1 MSFVTFISAADVASV
16 DANAQQTAAK
26 WHGIQSGKRMEV
38 DLKEALLA
46 GTRIPCG
53 MQADRIDCNSAA
65 MKVDWM

>member
-1 MSFVTFISAADVASV
+1 
-16 DANAQQTAAK
+16 
-26 WHGIQSGKRMEV
+26 MEV